1 MSVVGGV
8 DMNLPRL
15 FVAVAILAP
24 GIAISQVSPRGVRA
38 HERETAEVRR
48 LGVGPGVRPDARRT
62 GMLAQR
68 PSSPHG
74 GEGNPVAPPRARSP
88 LDQLDPKQIPAAEQ
102 FAWQPKGLVAVL
114 GEHGVRHW
122 SYVTQTAF
130 AASGKFVVS
139 EGWGG
144 GLRLWDAAT
153 MQLKLWRHP
162 ARAFAISPNGKQ
174 LAVAEEREVI
184 RVYDLDGATL
194 RERLVLRKKNHA
206 VFWESSPSI
215 TFAPD
220 GQGLAVKYVDLED
233 FDRPI
238 KQRKGKDVYVLWRWE
253 KGKVREEELPRR
265 RGSGRGVFALDGKI
279 FLHAGSGSRL
289 YLWNVG
295 LKTPELRAVLERID
309 SFAVSPD
316 GKLLVARRVD
326 GAALWD
332 MSAVPPKELTTMD
345 TGNAAVK
352 AFSPDGQLLACL
364 NEDQLLLVS
373 MGDVKRQIERKR
385 ALAVPR
391 EVKLPFRARVLSFSP
406 DGHRLAFGGWD
417 GSVRLWDVVNGRAV
431 FPVRGPCGAVAAV
444 QFSADGR
451 TLATAGEDG
460 NLRLW
465 GLGGGRPR
473 ETFVTQ
479 FEPDSAPK
487 ALAVTA
493 GGELL
498 ANRCCPCPRAGRTT
512 KLAAWS
518 SIRTRAGSSCSGP
531 GKPTPNTSCRRP
543 HWRPGRSTWPAEEP
557 IKRDSI

>member
-1 MSVVGGV
+1 MSRRSASCTTRSGTGCKSRMPSRPPSCLRIATIQRRTGRSSCSPERDRQRSLPNSAGVPRLSVVGGV
-8 DMNLPRL
+8 DINLPRL

-24 GIAISQVSPRGVRA
+24 GIAISQVSSRGVRA

-253 KGKVREEELPRR
+253 K
-265 RGSGRGVFALDGKI
+265 I
-279 FLHAGSGSRL
+279 
-289 YLWNVG
+289 
-295 LKTPELRAVLERID
+295 
-309 SFAVSPD
+309 
-316 GKLLVARRVD
+316 
-326 GAALWD
+326 
-332 MSAVPPKELTTMD
+332 
-345 TGNAAVK
+345 
-352 AFSPDGQLLACL
+352 
-364 NEDQLLLVS
+364 
-373 MGDVKRQIERKR
+373 
-385 ALAVPR
+385 
-391 EVKLPFRARVLSFSP
+391 
-406 DGHRLAFGGWD
+406 
-417 GSVRLWDVVNGRAV
+417 GRA
-431 FPVRGPCGAVAAV
+431 
-444 QFSADGR
+444 
-451 TLATAGEDG
+451 
-460 NLRLW
+460 
-465 GLGGGRPR
+465 
-473 ETFVTQ
+473 
-479 FEPDSAPK
+479 
-487 ALAVTA
+487 
-493 GGELL
+493 
-498 ANRCCPCPRAGRTT
+498 
-512 KLAAWS
+512 
-518 SIRTRAGSSCSGP
+518 
-531 GKPTPNTSCRRP
+531 SCRER
-543 HWRPGRSTWPAEEP
+543 
-557 IKRDSI
+557 